1 MKHLILFLA
10 FSFVLLNNS
19 NAQEEFNSSSAQKA
33 IDEGNDAFS
42 SYFTKGDSTAM
53 AGLYADDAIVLPPNM
68 KRVEGHDDIAKLWG
82 SFIKMG
88 KVNIQL
94 STTELTG
101 SGNIAVETGNYN
113 LNIKPEGKDAMKDHG
128 KYLVIWRK
136 QNNNS
141 WKMIR
146 DMFSS
151 NLPPNPGH

>member
-1 MKHLILFLA
+1 MKHLILLLVL
-10 FSFVLLNNS
+10 SFVLLTNS

-33 IDEGNDAFS
+33 IDKGNDAFS
-42 SYFTKGDSTAM
+42 SYFAKGDSTAM
-53 AGLYADDAIVLPPNM
+53 AGLYTDDAIVLPPNM
-68 KRVEGHDDIAKLWG
+68 ARVKGHNAISKLWG
-82 SFIKMG
+82 SFIRMG

-94 STTELTG
+94 TTTELTG

-128 KYLVIWRK
+128 KYLVIWK
-136 QNNNS
+136 KKNDDS

-151 NLPPNPGH
+151 NLPH